1 MNLQQFAALL
11 LLLSTSSSSS
21 SSSFDVF
28 SSVQDWC
35 SSFVNLGTFS
45 DLVARIG
52 DNHVESQDA
61 GCSEKKKKILSV
73 SDLADFQHYGKR
85 DEVKNRLKK
94 SLLTT
99 GEKLNIFLKAG
110 LPHGAGKLV
119 EEATFSGGRGSIKF
133 SHF

>member
-11 LLLSTSSSSS
+11 LLLSSSSSSS

-45 DLVARIG
+45 DLVGARIG

-61 GCSEKKKKILSV
+61 GCSVKKKKILRV

-85 DEVKNRLKK
+85 DEVKK
-94 SLLTT
+94 T
-99 GEKLNIFLKAG
+99 G
-110 LPHGAGKLV
+110 
-119 EEATFSGGRGSIKF
+119 
-133 SHF
+133 

>member
-11 LLLSTSSSSS
+11 LLLSTSSSS

-61 GCSEKKKKILSV
+61 GCSVKKKKILRV
-73 SDLADFQHYGKR
+73 SDLADFQYYGKR

-94 SLLTT
+94 IIAH
-99 GEKLNIFLKAG
+99 N
-110 LPHGAGKLV
+110 
-119 EEATFSGGRGSIKF
+119 R
-133 SHF
+133 